1 MYDLASKCSV
11 LLAKD
16 FVHSAFTIILNEE
29 TRNSRSLY
37 VEMNQTVIT
46 IYPRLKI
53 SKMYNFSFTEE
64 NCQVLDQS
72 LENSTMNSRRGTNKI
87 EVSDQK
93 GVSISCDFQYD
104 LCTVTLAGWHHGISA
119 GLFGTNDNEAGN
131 EWMVP
136 NGSFTDNVKEFTQSW
151 QVNKCSLVPKKEK
164 LCPIT
169 AKQNICK
176 AFFEEPHSL
185 LR

>member
-1 MYDLASKCSV
+1 IYDLASKCSV

-16 FVHSAFTIILNEE
+16 FVHNAFTVILNEE
-29 TRNSRSLY
+29 THNSRSLY
-37 VEMNQTVIT
+37 VEMNQTVIS
-46 IYPRLKI
+46 IHPRLKI
-53 SKMYNFSFTEE
+53 SKMYNFSSTEE

-72 LENSTMNSRRGTNKI
+72 LEKNTTNSRRKPNKI
-87 EVSDQK
+87 EVSNQK
-93 GVSISCDFQYD
+93 GISVSCDFQYE

-136 NGSFTDNVKEFTQSW
+136 NGSFADNVQEFTQSW
-151 QVNKCSLVPKKEK
+151 QVNQCSLVPKTEK
-164 LCPIT
+164 PCPIT

-176 AFFEEPHSL
+176 LFFEESHSL

>member
-16 FVHSAFTIILNEE
+16 FVHSAFTVILNEE

-37 VEMNQTVIT
+37 VEMNQTVVT
-46 IYPRLKI
+46 IYPQLKI
-53 SKMYNFSFTEE
+53 SKMYNLSFTEE

-72 LENSTMNSRRGTNKI
+72 LENSTMNSRQGTNKI
-87 EVSDQK
+87 EVSDQN
-93 GVSISCDFQYD
+93 GVSVSCDFQYD
-104 LCTVTLAGWHHGISA
+104 LCTVTLSGWHHGVSA

-136 NGSFTDNVKEFTQSW
+136 NGSFTDNAKEFTQSW

-164 LCPIT
+164 PCPIT

>member
-1 MYDLASKCSV
+1 IYDLASKCSV

-16 FVHSAFTIILNEE
+16 FVHNTFTVILNEE
-29 TRNSRSLY
+29 TSHARSLY

-53 SKMYNFSFTEE
+53 SKMYNFTEE

-72 LENSTMNSRRGTNKI
+72 LEKITTNSRRETTRI
-87 EVSDQK
+87 DVSNQK
-93 GVSISCDFQYD
+93 GVSVSCDFQYD

-131 EWMVP
+131 EWMLP
-136 NGSFTDNVKEFTQSW
+136 NRSFTDNMQEFTQSW
-151 QVNKCSLVPKKEK
+151 QVNKCSLIQKKAK
-164 LCPIT
+164 PCPIT
-169 AKQNICK
+169 AKQNICNV
-176 AFFEEPHSL
+176 FFRESHSL

>member
-1 MYDLASKCSV
+1 TYDLASKCSV

-16 FVHSAFTIILNEE
+16 FVHNTFTVILNEE
-29 TRNSRSLY
+29 TSNSRSLY
-37 VEMNQTVIT
+37 VEMNQTVMS

-53 SKMYNFSFTEE
+53 SKTYNFSFTED
-64 NCQVLDQS
+64 NCQVVDKS
-72 LENSTMNSRRGTNKI
+72 LEKNTTNARRETNKI
-87 EVSDQK
+87 EISNQK
-93 GVSISCDFQYD
+93 GVSLSCDFQYD

-131 EWMVP
+131 EWTLP
-136 NGSFTDNVKEFTQSW
+136 NGSFTDNVQEFTQSW

-164 LCPIT
+164 PCPIT
-169 AKQNICK
+169 AKQIICK
-176 AFFEEPHSL
+176 VFFEESHSL

>member
-16 FVHSAFTIILNEE
+16 FTHNAFTVILNEE
-29 TRNSRSLY
+29 TSNSRSLY
-37 VEMNQTVIT
+37 VEMNQTMIS
-46 IYPRLKI
+46 IHPRLKI
-53 SKMYNFSFTEE
+53 AKIYNISFMEK
-64 NCQVLDQS
+64 NCQVLDKS
-72 LENSTMNSRRGTNKI
+72 LEKKTNNSRRETNKI
-87 EVSDQK
+87 EISNQK
-93 GVSISCDFQYD
+93 GVALSCDFQYD

-131 EWMVP
+131 EWMLP
-136 NGSFTDNVKEFTQSW
+136 NGSFTNSVQEFTQSW
-151 QVNKCSLVPKKEK
+151 QVNKCSLVPKREK
-164 LCPIT
+164 PCPIT

-176 AFFEEPHSL
+176 VFFEEPHSL

>member
-16 FVHSAFTIILNEE
+16 FLHNAFTVILNEE
-29 TRNSRSLY
+29 TSNSRSLY

-46 IYPRLKI
+46 IHPRLKM
-53 SKMYNFSFTEE
+53 SNMYNFSFTEDH
-64 NCQVLDQS
+64 CQVLDKS
-72 LENSTMNSRRGTNKI
+72 LEKNTTNSRRETNKI
-87 EVSDQK
+87 EISNQK
-93 GVSISCDFQYD
+93 GVSLSCDFQYD
-104 LCTVTLAGWHHGISA
+104 FCTVTLAGWHHGISA

-131 EWMVP
+131 EWTLP
-136 NGSFTDNVKEFTQSW
+136 NGSFTDNVQEFTQSW
-151 QVNKCSLVPKKEK
+151 QVNKCSFVPKREK
-164 LCPIT
+164 PCPIT

>member
-1 MYDLASKCSV
+1 IYDLASKCSV

-16 FVHSAFTIILNEE
+16 FVHNAFTVILNEE
-29 TRNSRSLY
+29 TSNSRSLY
-37 VEMNQTVIT
+37 VEMNQTVIS

-53 SKMYNFSFTEE
+53 SKMYNWSRTEE
-64 NCQVLDQS
+64 NCPVLGQS
-72 LENSTMNSRRGTNKI
+72 LGKNTTHSRPETNKI
-87 EVSDQK
+87 EISDQK
-93 GVSISCDFQYD
+93 GVSVSCDFQYD

-131 EWMVP
+131 EWMMP
-136 NGSFTDNVKEFTQSW
+136 NGSFTDNVQEFTESW
-151 QVNKCSLVPKKEK
+151 QVNKCSLVPKKAK
-164 LCPIT
+164 PCPIT

-176 AFFEEPHSL
+176 VFFEESHSL